1 MAGEQ
6 PSKHVRI
13 VAGDVLELRA
23 DVVADE
29 ETQLHPI
36 HSGAQS
42 VVGDEDGLV
51 LGVVLEGGHALLPAD
66 A

>member
-6 PSKHVRI
+6 LSKHVRI

-29 ETQLHPI
+29 ETQLHLAILP
-36 HSGAQS
+36 HSS

-51 LGVVLEGGHALLPAD
+51 LGVVLEGGHALFPAD